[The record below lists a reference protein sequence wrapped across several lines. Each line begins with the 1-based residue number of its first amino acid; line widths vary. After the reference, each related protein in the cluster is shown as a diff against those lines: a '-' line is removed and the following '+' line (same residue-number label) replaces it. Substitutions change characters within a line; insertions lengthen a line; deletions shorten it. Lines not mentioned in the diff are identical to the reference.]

1 MYAIAKIIRAIPK
14 LKGSK
19 GALSLGAEQIRLM
32 AKEDKALAKVIGTLK
47 EPTMDIAYKAK
58 SNYNVAAFKLRDGKN
73 VVANGALSFQNP
85 ATTES
90 ILKYRINVG
99 ENGRVARVNGFVD
112 AGKKLDFEDIAVAA
126 KSKKGIITAEVE
138 SGQALRHAAR
148 IDENAAVKLAEQI
161 QPGSGYGLKD
171 KILGGTAKAR
181 TKLNDMW
188 TKLAKRL
195 SGEAPAVKPMAS
207 EAAEFKK
214 VKPLDPKAGE
224 ISKKFK
230 AADTGDVKDIK
241 EYIAKNPNF
250 LKEAKIGSIKQD
262 IIEMQKYRKDLLKKF
277 ETCTDP
283 ETKAMLANNYK
294 EVEEK
299 LMRSNKYLEEV
310 TKKNPPEFS

>member
-73 VVANGALSFQNP
+73 VVANGALSLQNP

-99 ENGRVARVNGFVD
+99 ENGRVARVNGFMD

-148 IDENAAVKLAEQI
+148 IDEKAVVELAEQI
-161 QPGSGYGLKD
+161 QPGSGFGLKG

-181 TKLNDMW
+181 TKLNDIW

-195 SGEAPAVKPMAS
+195 SGEAPAAK
-207 EAAEFKK
+207 AAEFKK
-214 VKPLDPKAGE
+214 VKPLDPEAAKIA
-224 ISKKFK
+224 KKFK
-230 AADTGDVKDIK
+230 AAETGDVKDIK

-262 IIEMQKYRKDLLKKF
+262 IAKMQNYRKDLLKKF

-310 TKKNPPEFS
+310 TKNPSEFS